1 MRVAFHTLGCKVNQY
16 ETEAMKEAFVSRG
29 ALIVGE
35 DEIAD
40 VYIVNTCTVTH
51 IADRKSR
58 QYIRRKKSM
67 NPDALIAVTGCY
79 AQVEPDE
86 IAGMP
91 EVNLVIGNGLKSTIC
106 DEVFRRFREKK
117 TYVNVLPRNELTE
130 FEDMGIVVSSESAMT
145 RAYIKIQEGCDRFC
159 SYCLIPF
166 ARGTVRSRSP
176 EKIMEEARLLIDSGY
191 KELVLTGINTA
202 LYGTEESFEYNIYD
216 SQGNIRKGLE
226 PFGRE
231 LQCDVHREPS
241 GSDSDSCTDEDRDG
255 ERLPDI
261 AAGESFAPIEL
272 LLAELNAMEGDFRIR
287 LSSLEPTVVDKHDVE
302 RIIKYDKLCHHL
314 HLSAQSGSSRI
325 LKLMNRKYT
334 QDEYLAIVRAIR
346 EYDPLYG
353 ITTDIIVGFSGE
365 TEADFEDSL
374 KVVRESEF
382 GKTHIF
388 RYSKR
393 RGTAGEKMPDEVP
406 GAVKNERA
414 GALAEAA
421 EGAAR
426 AFVNANL
433 GHEQLVLTEERSGPY
448 VTGYTGNYIRAY
460 IKDENESLA
469 TGEFYNVKLTQ
480 IFEDGCLA
488 EIC

>member
-1 MRVAFHTLGCKVNQY
+1 MGCKVNQY

-29 ALIVGE
+29 AVIVGE

-58 QYIRRKKSM
+58 QYIRRMKSL

-106 DEVFRRFREKK
+106 DEVCRRFRERK
-117 TYVNVLPRNELTE
+117 TYINVLPRNELTE

-166 ARGTVRSRSP
+166 ARGTVRSRLP
-176 EKIMEEARLLIDSGY
+176 EKVMEEARLLIDSGY

-202 LYGTEESFEYNIYD
+202 LYGTEGSFEYNIYD
-216 SQGNIRKGLE
+216 SQGSIRKGLE
-226 PFGRE
+226 PFGRK
-231 LQCDVHREPS
+231 LQCDVQRES
-241 GSDSDSCTDEDRDG
+241 
-255 ERLPDI
+255 
-261 AAGESFAPIEL
+261 AAPIEL

-334 QDEYLAIVRAIR
+334 QDEYLAIVKAIR

-353 ITTDIIVGFSGE
+353 ITTDMIVGFSGE

-406 GAVKNERA
+406 GDVKNERA

-448 VTGYTGNYIRAY
+448 VVGYTGNYIRAY